1 MQEAHEKSTPF
12 ASLRSYFLRD
22 LLSQEKREL
31 SSVRSKSK
39 GSSERFNWRG
49 ISKWAD
55 GEMLERGMSLEGEFR
70 GLQKV
75 PQVKLQ
81 AEGRSVGVV
90 EGDEEYFELACEAR

>member
-1 MQEAHEKSTPF
+1 
-12 ASLRSYFLRD
+12 
-22 LLSQEKREL
+22 
-31 SSVRSKSK
+31 
-39 GSSERFNWRG
+39 
-49 ISKWAD
+49 
-55 GEMLERGMSLEGEFR
+55 MLERGMSLEGEFR